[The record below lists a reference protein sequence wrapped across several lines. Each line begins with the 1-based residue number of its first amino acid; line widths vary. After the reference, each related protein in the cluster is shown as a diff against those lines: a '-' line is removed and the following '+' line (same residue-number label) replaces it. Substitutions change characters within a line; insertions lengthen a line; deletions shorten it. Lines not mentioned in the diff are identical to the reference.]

1 MLYQARTQNEQATSG
16 GNVGIDEEWGWMGVC
31 GFLEMFVI
39 VLMMATKM
47 KIGEIGE
54 IGEIVRNAV
63 VARRSQLRFQKAAF
77 VIGIG

>member
-1 MLYQARTQNEQATSG
+1 
-16 GNVGIDEEWGWMGVC
+16 
-31 GFLEMFVI
+31 MFVI

-47 KIGEIGE
+47 KIGTM
-54 IGEIVRNAV
+54 VRNAV

>member
-54 IGEIVRNAV
+54 IVRNAV